1 MYSKIKSEIKTDKF
15 LKNCLNGKG
24 LMLETSTLSTQV
36 IKPNCLVIQ
45 KVITDLKNCLNGK
58 GSTLE
63 TSTLPTQV
71 IKPNCLVIR
80 KLIS

>member
-45 KVITDLKNCLNGK
+45 KVITDLKNCLSMAK
-58 GSTLE
+58 GQRLKHQPYQ
-63 TSTLPTQV
+63 L
-71 IKPNCLVIR
+71 R
-80 KLIS
+80 